1 MDLPG
6 SMQDGGYYD
15 APSPRLTWSPQK
27 IAILA
32 TAVVC
37 LALSTYAI
45 YNASSRTGSIERM
58 NKEIANLQTRVNSLE
73 ANNQTMASRM
83 GITQKELEQ
92 KSAQLQKAQRA
103 AESRLAAQQK
113 EQLTAVSGE
122 MAGVKSE
129 MGLFKS
135 DSASIRADL
144 DATKQRLDQTI
155 GDLGVQTGLIA
166 HTRDELEVLKHR
178 GDRNYYEFSLAKGKM
193 TPVGTISLE
202 LRKSNPKKSKFTLNV
217 MADDRTIEKKDRT
230 ANEPLQF
237 YSGRE
242 RMLYEIVVN
251 TVEKNRVIGY
261 LATPKTAPVPVVAA
275 Q

>member
-6 SMQDGGYYD
+6 SMHDSGSYD

-37 LALSTYAI
+37 LALSSYAI
-45 YNASSRTGSIERM
+45 YSASSRTGSIEKM
-58 NKEIANLQTRVNSLE
+58 NQEISELQKRVNTLE
-73 ANNQTMASRM
+73 ASNQAFASRM
-83 GITQKELEQ
+83 GMTQKDLEQ

-103 AESRLAAQQK
+103 AETRLAAKQK

-129 MGLFKS
+129 MGLFKT
-135 DSASIRADL
+135 DSASLRADL
-144 DATKQRLDQTI
+144 EATKAKLDQTI

-166 HTRDELEVLKHR
+166 HTRDELDVLKHR

-202 LRKSNPKKSKFTLNV
+202 LRKANPGKSKFTLNV